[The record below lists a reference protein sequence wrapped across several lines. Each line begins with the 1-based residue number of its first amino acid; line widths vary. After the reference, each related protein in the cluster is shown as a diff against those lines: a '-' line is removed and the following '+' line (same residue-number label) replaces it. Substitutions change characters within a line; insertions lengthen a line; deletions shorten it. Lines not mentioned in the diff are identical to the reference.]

1 MSGRRPA
8 FDPSRLDDELD
19 ELLPP
24 APSASPASPPT
35 RTPEP
40 LSSPRMNEPR
50 QPKPGLPKVQ
60 DTAGER
66 PQRTQR
72 GAGVR
77 PEDHNGGT
85 GNAGVTVVA
94 VRIPKA
100 LYDAVVH
107 DLLGGLVER
116 PSYAQIIAWTCEDH
130 AEEVIAELTYATTT
144 TSARAPRGRKLASDT
159 VPLTLR
165 FQQLAERASL
175 DDVIRRA
182 RGEGAKITRTAG
194 VVAALR
200 VAVKQGIPA
209 AAQQAAGIAVA

>member
-24 APSASPASPPT
+24 APSPSPVKPPT

-40 LSSPRMNEPR
+40 LSSPRMSEPR

-60 DTAGER
+60 ETAGER

-77 PEDHNGGT
+77 PEDQHDGT
-85 GNAGVTVVA
+85 GKAGVTVVA

-144 TSARAPRGRKLASDT
+144 SARSPRGRKLASDS

-165 FQQLAERASL
+165 FQQLTERASL
-175 DDVIRRA
+175 DDVIRRT

-209 AAQQAAGIAVA
+209 AAPQVAGSAVA

>member
-24 APSASPASPPT
+24 APSPSPARPPT

-50 QPKPGLPKVQ
+50 QPKPGLPKAQ
-60 DTAGER
+60 DAAGER

-77 PEDHNGGT
+77 PEDQHGGT
-85 GNAGVTVVA
+85 GKAGVTVVA
-94 VRIPKA
+94 VRIPKP

-144 TSARAPRGRKLASDT
+144 SARAPRGRKLASDS

-165 FQQLAERASL
+165 FQQPAERASL

-194 VVAALR
+194 VVASLR

-209 AAQQAAGIAVA
+209 AAQQVAGTAVA

>member
-1 MSGRRPA
+1 M
-8 FDPSRLDDELD
+8 
-19 ELLPP
+19 
-24 APSASPASPPT
+24 
-35 RTPEP
+35 
-40 LSSPRMNEPR
+40 
-50 QPKPGLPKVQ
+50 
-60 DTAGER
+60 
-66 PQRTQR
+66 
-72 GAGVR
+72 
-77 PEDHNGGT
+77 
-85 GNAGVTVVA
+85 TVVA

-100 LYDAVVH
+100 LYDAVVL

-144 TSARAPRGRKLASDT
+144 SGRAPRGRKLASDS

-165 FQQLAERASL
+165 FQQLTEQASL

-200 VAVKQGIPA
+200 VAVKQGIPTP
-209 AAQQAAGIAVA
+209 AQQVAGIAVA

>member
-1 MSGRRPA
+1 
-8 FDPSRLDDELD
+8 
-19 ELLPP
+19 
-24 APSASPASPPT
+24 
-35 RTPEP
+35 
-40 LSSPRMNEPR
+40 
-50 QPKPGLPKVQ
+50 
-60 DTAGER
+60 
-66 PQRTQR
+66 
-72 GAGVR
+72 
-77 PEDHNGGT
+77 
-85 GNAGVTVVA
+85 VTVVA

-130 AEEVIAELTYATTT
+130 AEEVVAELTYATTT
-144 TSARAPRGRKLASDT
+144 SARSPRGRKLASDS

-165 FQQLAERASL
+165 FQQLTERASL

-182 RGEGAKITRTAG
+182 GGEGAKITRTAG

-209 AAQQAAGIAVA
+209 AAPQVAGSAVA

>member
-24 APSASPASPPT
+24 APSPSPTRAPT

-40 LSSPRMNEPR
+40 LSSPRINEPR
-50 QPKPGLPKVQ
+50 QPKPSLPKAQ
-60 DTAGER
+60 DAAGER

-72 GAGVR
+72 GASVR
-77 PEDHNGGT
+77 PEDQHSGT
-85 GNAGVTVVA
+85 GKAGVTVVA

-130 AEEVIAELTYATTT
+130 AEEVIAELTYTT
-144 TSARAPRGRKLASDT
+144 TSARAPRGRKLASDS

-165 FQQLAERASL
+165 FQQPTERASL
-175 DDVIRRA
+175 DDV
-182 RGEGAKITRTAG
+182 
-194 VVAALR
+194 
-200 VAVKQGIPA
+200 PA
-209 AAQQAAGIAVA
+209 AAQQVAGTAVA

>member
-8 FDPSRLDDELD
+8 FDPSRLDNELD

-24 APSASPASPPT
+24 APMTA
-35 RTPEP
+35 RTATPKPLRPSQTNGHQQPEP
-40 LSSPRMNEPR
+40 RP
-50 QPKPGLPKVQ
+50 PKAQ
-60 DTAGER
+60 DPTGER
-66 PQRTQR
+66 PQRTTR
-72 GAGVR
+72 
-77 PEDHNGGT
+77 GT
-85 GNAGVTVVA
+85 GGPPDGQHSGTIKAGPAVVA

-130 AEEVIAELTYATTT
+130 AEEVIAELTYATTAV
-144 TSARAPRGRKLASDT
+144 ARAPRGRKLATDS
-159 VPLTLR
+159 VPLALR
-165 FQQLAERASL
+165 FQQPTERASL
-175 DDVIRRA
+175 DNVIRRA
-182 RGEGAKITRTAG
+182 RGEGVKITRTAG

-209 AAQQAAGIAVA
+209 ADQLANVAVG

>member
-24 APSASPASPPT
+24 APSPPPAKPPT

-40 LSSPRMNEPR
+40 LSPPRMNEPR

-66 PQRTQR
+66 PQHMQR

-77 PEDHNGGT
+77 PGDQHDGTSKAGLAGG
-85 GNAGVTVVA
+85 V
-94 VRIPKA
+94 
-100 LYDAVVH
+100 
-107 DLLGGLVER
+107 VER
-116 PSYAQIIAWTCEDH
+116 PSYAQITARTCEDH
-130 AEEVIAELTYATTT
+130 AEEVIAELTNATT
-144 TSARAPRGRKLASDT
+144 TSARAPRGRKLASDS

-200 VAVKQGIPA
+200 VAVKQGFPA
-209 AAQQAAGIAVA
+209 AAQQVAGTAVA

>member
-24 APSASPASPPT
+24 APSPSPARPPT
-35 RTPEP
+35 HTPEP
-40 LSSPRMNEPR
+40 LTSPQMDEPR
-50 QPKPGLPKVQ
+50 QPKPVLPKVQ
-60 DTAGER
+60 DAVGERR

-77 PEDHNGGT
+77 PEDQHGGI
-85 GNAGVTVVA
+85 GKAAVTVVA

-100 LYDAVVH
+100 LYDAVIH

-130 AEEVIAELTYATTT
+130 AEDVIAELTYASA
-144 TSARAPRGRKLASDT
+144 TSARAPRGRKLASDS

-165 FQQLAERASL
+165 FQQLTEQASL

-200 VAVKQGIPA
+200 VAVKQGIPVA
-209 AAQQAAGIAVA
+209 APQVTGIEVA

>member
-1 MSGRRPA
+1 
-8 FDPSRLDDELD
+8 
-19 ELLPP
+19 
-24 APSASPASPPT
+24 
-35 RTPEP
+35 
-40 LSSPRMNEPR
+40 MNEPR
-50 QPKPGLPKVQ
+50 QPKPSLPKVQ
-60 DTAGER
+60 DAAGER
-66 PQRTQR
+66 QQRPQRS
-72 GAGVR
+72 AGVR
-77 PEDHNGGT
+77 TEDQHAGT
-85 GNAGVTVVA
+85 GKAGGTVVA

-130 AEEVIAELTYATTT
+130 AEEVIAELRYATTT
-144 TSARAPRGRKLASDT
+144 TSARSPRGRKLASDS

-165 FQQLAERASL
+165 FQQLTERASL

-209 AAQQAAGIAVA
+209 AAPQVAGSAVA

>member
-8 FDPSRLDDELD
+8 FDPSRLDNELD

-24 APSASPASPPT
+24 APSPSPARPPT

-40 LSSPRMNEPR
+40 LSSPRMNEPS
-50 QPKPGLPKVQ
+50 QPKTSLPKTQ
-60 DTAGER
+60 DAAGER
-66 PQRTQR
+66 PQRPQR
-72 GAGVR
+72 GAGLR
-77 PEDHNGGT
+77 PDGGT
-85 GNAGVTVVA
+85 AKAGATVVA

-130 AEEVIAELTYATTT
+130 AEEVIAELTYATT

>member
-24 APSASPASPPT
+24 APIPPPRPPM

-40 LSSPRMNEPR
+40 HSSPQMNEPR
-50 QPKPGLPKVQ
+50 QPKPGLPKMQ
-60 DTAGER
+60 EAAGKR
-66 PQRTQR
+66 PQRTPR
-72 GAGVR
+72 ATDAR
-77 PEDHNGGT
+77 PEDQHVGT
-85 GNAGVTVVA
+85 GKAGVIVVA

-100 LYDAVVH
+100 LYDAVIH

-130 AEEVIAELTYATTT
+130 AEEVIAELKYATN

-165 FQQLAERASL
+165 FQQLSERASL

-209 AAQQAAGIAVA
+209 AATQVAGSAVA